1 MPQTKKKRM
10 TYWKELRSA
19 DCGLPFWINI
29 HNGDIKK
36 EKPSGDYE
44 YIIDKSFDYG
54 FHATGEPRKPESEE
68 KPKENPKEKPKEKPK
83 QNVPK
88 NDYDVLEIPQ
98 GTKSC
103 SVIRKAYRTLAL
115 KHHPDKGGKA
125 EKFRSVQ
132 EAYERLIQTC
142 VKMGG
147 TKGRMGGTKGRTKG
161 RTRRV

>member
-10 TYWKELRSA
+10 SYWKELRSA

-44 YIIDKSFDYG
+44 YIIDKSYDYG

-68 KPKENPKEKPKEKPK
+68 KPKEKSKEKPKK
-83 QNVPK
+83 NAPK

-142 VKMGG
+142 VKIGG
-147 TKGRMGGTKGRTKG
+147 TKRQTKGRMQ
-161 RTRRV
+161 TRRV